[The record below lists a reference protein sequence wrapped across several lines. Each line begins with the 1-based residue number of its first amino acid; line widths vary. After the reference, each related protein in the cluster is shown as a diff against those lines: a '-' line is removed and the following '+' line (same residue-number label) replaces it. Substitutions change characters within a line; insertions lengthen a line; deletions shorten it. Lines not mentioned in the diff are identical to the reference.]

1 MSLALCENKNC
12 EEYKNKTCKRAVRY
26 QNIIKDGWK
35 GYINMIPKRDNK
47 QACDLFIN
55 VELR

>member
-12 EEYKNKTCKRAVRY
+12 EEYKSKTCKRAVRY

-35 GYINMIPKRDNK
+35 GYTSMIPKRDNK
-47 QACDLFIN
+47 QACDLFID